1 MMTIKEEL
9 NQLKETDVYS
19 MLLFVLYK
27 MKNIEEYSVLSEM
40 AYVLD
45 KQNLLNL
52 CEYFGGLTIKIPT
65 IDDLESLLNSLI
77 LYQYIEIE
85 GMSYNDAVKKVGFD
99 SYDLRKVKKDYL
111 KLCNILENYSFVR
124 KWYAVHTLNDD

>member
-124 KWYAVHTLNDD
+124 K

>member
-77 LYQYIEIE
+77 LYQYVEIE
-85 GMSYNDAVKKVGFD
+85 GMPYNDAVKKIGFD

-111 KLCNILENYSFVR
+111 KLCNILENYSFKR
-124 KWYAVHTLNDD
+124 E

>member
-1 MMTIKEEL
+1 MTIKEEL

-19 MLLFVLYK
+19 MLLFILYK
-27 MKNIEEYSVLSEM
+27 MKNIEEYSTLSEL

-45 KQNLLNL
+45 KTNLLNL

-65 IDDLESLLNSLI
+65 IEELESLLNSLL
-77 LYQYIEIE
+77 LYQYVELDGIP
-85 GMSYNDAVKKVGFD
+85 YDDAIKKIGFQ

-111 KLCNILENYSFVR
+111 KIMKILEDYSFTR
-124 KWYAVHTLNDD
+124 E

>member
-1 MMTIKEEL
+1 MTIKDEL
-9 NQLKETDVYS
+9 NNLKEVDIYS

-27 MKNIEEYSVLSEM
+27 MKDIDEYSVLSEL

-52 CEYFGGLTIKIPT
+52 CEYFGGITLKIPT
-65 IDDLESLLNSLI
+65 IDELESILNSLV

-85 GMSYNDAVKKVGFD
+85 GMSYDEAVSKVGFD

-111 KLCNILENYSFVR
+111 KLMKILDTYSFTR
-124 KWYAVHTLNDD
+124 G

>member
-1 MMTIKEEL
+1 MTIKEEL

-124 KWYAVHTLNDD
+124 K

>member
-124 KWYAVHTLNDD
+124 E